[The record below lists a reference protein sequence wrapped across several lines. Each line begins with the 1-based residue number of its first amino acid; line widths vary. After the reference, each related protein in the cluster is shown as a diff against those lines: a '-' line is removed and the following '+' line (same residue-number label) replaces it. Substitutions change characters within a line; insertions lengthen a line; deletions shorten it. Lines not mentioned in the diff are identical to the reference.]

1 MTPIEITFTV
11 IAGIGLISIL
21 LVLLYDRKVDKKEH
35 SKPY

>member
-11 IAGIGLISIL
+11 IACIGLISIV
-21 LVLLYDRKVDKKEH
+21 LVLLFDRKTDKKEH